1 MSSKSRPPTDPL
13 RVQFTSLQIS
23 GFGIRAQ
30 ADGRTGLEAWR
41 IMRRRH
47 PRVVWLAAGYA
58 ALLVLIVGL
67 WAASLY

>member
-1 MSSKSRPPTDPL
+1 MSSKSRPQADPL
-13 RVQFTSLQIS
+13 QVQFTSLRIS

-30 ADGRTGLEAWR
+30 TDGRTGLEAWR

-58 ALLVLIVGL
+58 ALLALVAVL
-67 WAASLY
+67 WASSLY